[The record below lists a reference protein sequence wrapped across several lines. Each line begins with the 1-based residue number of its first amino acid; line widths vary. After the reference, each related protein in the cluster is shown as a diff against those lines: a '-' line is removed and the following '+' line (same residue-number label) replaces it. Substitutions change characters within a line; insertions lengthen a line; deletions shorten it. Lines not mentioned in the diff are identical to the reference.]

1 MTKLGTILDET
12 DNAQARKTEPDFGP
26 DGAADTELLDNEMGE
41 LPSWMRPT
49 AARPTVGGR
58 WKQSVLLWGGSLLT
72 LAVAFGA
79 ALWLFDEHNNERAM
93 AVVARAEL
101 PAAPAAPEWPSGA
114 SALPPLVLLSEP
126 VKLSAPVAAV
136 PAPLKVRTKAPV
148 AKVAPKKAVLAKS
161 APAQPKAKIKKPLV
175 LAKHAPAPVPAKV
188 KAKPKLLASAASH
201 PAKAH
206 RCLPSALARG
216 CANRR

>member
-1 MTKLGTILDET
+1 MTKLGNIVDET
-12 DNAQARKTEPDFGP
+12 DNVRARNTLPDFGP

-58 WKQSVLLWGGSLLT
+58 WKQTVLLWGGSLLT
-72 LAVAFGA
+72 LAVLFGA
-79 ALWLFDEHNNERAM
+79 ALWLLDEHNNERAM

-114 SALPPLVLLSEP
+114 SALPPLVLLSEQ
-126 VKLSAPVAAV
+126 VTVAAV

-148 AKVAPKKAVLAKS
+148 AKIAPKKAVLAKS
-161 APAQPKAKIKKPLV
+161 AAVQPKAKIKKPLV
-175 LAKHAPAPVPAKV
+175 LAKHAPAPAPAKA
-188 KAKPKLLASAASH
+188 KAKPKLLASAVPR
-201 PAKAH
+201 PATAH

>member
-1 MTKLGTILDET
+1 MTKLGNIVDET
-12 DNAQARKTEPDFGP
+12 DNVRARNTEPAVGP
-26 DGAADTELLDNEMGE
+26 DGAADTQLLDNEMGE

-72 LAVAFGA
+72 LAVLFGA
-79 ALWLFDEHNNERAM
+79 ALWLLDEHNNERAM

-101 PAAPAAPEWPSGA
+101 PAAPAAPVRPSSA
-114 SALPPLVLLSEP
+114 SALPPLVLLPEP
-126 VKLSAPVAAV
+126 VTVAAM

-161 APAQPKAKIKKPLV
+161 AAVQPKAKIKKPLV

-206 RCLPSALARG
+206 RCLPGELARG
-216 CANRR
+216 CAKRR